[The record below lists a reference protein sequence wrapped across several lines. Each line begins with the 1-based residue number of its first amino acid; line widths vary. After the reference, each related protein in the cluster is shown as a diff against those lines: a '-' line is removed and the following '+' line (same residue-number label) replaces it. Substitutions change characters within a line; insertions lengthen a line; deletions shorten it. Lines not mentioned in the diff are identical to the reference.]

1 MFVLRLIVMSS
12 PEFKFL
18 KDRPLETLEELSGLK
33 FGHEEITRTLSKIIK
48 NCPAPFTIGLFA
60 KWGSGKST
68 IANSLK
74 EQLPQNNIPVV
85 IFDVWKHEGDA
96 LRRTFLKETVRQLK
110 EYGSKYFDK
119 HFKLDDRLERSE
131 IHSSEFKFKF
141 EWRKLK
147 PVRRYGLILLA
158 LLILVGVI
166 AVQSGNFEILISVT
180 TSIAVL
186 IVSAPLFYKFLE
198 PLVPFLPARTTSYGV
213 DRFQDPHEF
222 EEVFASVLKG
232 LRNTRI
238 LVIFD
243 NLDRVTPEKVA
254 EILSTIKTFLEPRDV
269 ANSKKE
275 VIFLIPCDALA
286 IKQHLSHTY
295 ESSER
300 YTFDSDEFLRK
311 VFNSILW
318 IPDFIPTELE
328 SFSRSVLQRTI
339 VESLNNDHVAWL
351 ITKAFRNNPRQ
362 IIQFVNILLANY
374 LLIQEREGENKDFP
388 PGFLNRN
395 IPQMTKY
402 ILLNQLFPD
411 EMETLREKKTFSLD
425 DITEIRLT
433 LESNDTK
440 GKTHREFLEFL
451 NETLIIPMSNLR
463 IFSTLRL
470 SEQEKKFPG
479 FDSFVTFLE
488 DQKLDDA
495 KEYFSQF
502 GDFSDP
508 EIIDNFSQAIKTE
521 LAAKTNPVSLV
532 NLINSLLKIL
542 SEYAIDL
549 KGTVYS
555 EINNALKNKCG
566 DEIHVI
572 SPALINQALLLQYDA
587 YRPAIIRLWI
597 GTVEKF
603 VGGTNTHITHEQIC
617 DIVRFFTEHPGY
629 LNTAQKD
636 QVKDLLSGH
645 LSHDVSI
652 GEVVTASLEIQ
663 NEFVTDNYVV
673 NFINKMSTDGEAD
686 EMLQKLAVLTSLEE
700 PWFKAVDPEVLLQ
713 NLSALFARVNQ
724 MLPPNERENLINSFR
739 RTIRKLRNLFH
750 SAPDSVKDRLIHMFL
765 DADNAL
771 SPAGS
776 KDILIPILVEVRR
789 IAPAHLV
796 EKIDETVFLF
806 LSNVTPENLH
816 VVLEKLSVEDKTEF
830 FGLLFYIQ
838 GENRA
843 LDDEVFRSAF
853 YRYLPETRK
862 IEFVQKLFA
871 HNISTALQFIEF
883 LERGEDE
890 IVSSVFNIFWTNFSA
905 FSPDDKK
912 RILSLVVGGRAGADS
927 VVLEKFAETIIN
939 MLCAADLTLQEIGL
953 QAFTEGKELLSGT
966 HERRIAKEVFDW
978 LSRLELTNK
987 YQPSAIRAV
996 FSEYGQFNDEEKGSF
1011 QQFLFDELI
1020 RKGTDIQQI
1029 GLGFELLRKIEPSYK
1044 VRKGNFD
1051 DIRTRAEGEAV
1062 PEIKQIL
1069 IDGLNSLKP
1078 NDRTN
1083 ARFWKE
1089 VGALR

>member
-1 MFVLRLIVMSS
+1 MLRLVVMSS

-18 KDRPLETLEELSGLK
+18 EDRPLETLEELSDSK
-33 FGHEEITRTLSKIIK
+33 FGHGEIARTLSKIIK

-68 IANSLK
+68 IANSLR
-74 EQLPQNNIPVV
+74 EQLPQDNIPVV

-119 HFKLDDRLERSE
+119 HFELDDRLVRSE
-131 IHSSEFKFKF
+131 TQSSEVKFKF

-147 PVRRYGLILLA
+147 PNRRYGLILLA
-158 LLILVGVI
+158 LLVLVGLI
-166 AVQSGNFEILISVT
+166 AVRSGNFEVLKLVM
-180 TSIAVL
+180 TSFTVL
-186 IVSAPLFYKFLE
+186 VVSAPFIYKFLE
-198 PLVPFLPARTTSYGV
+198 PLVQFLPATTKSYGV

-295 ESSER
+295 ESSEK

-318 IPDFIPTELE
+318 IPDFIPAELE
-328 SFSRSVLQRTI
+328 SFSRSILQRTL

-351 ITKAFRNNPRQ
+351 IIKAFRNNPRQ

-388 PGFLNRN
+388 PGFLNKN

-411 EMETLREKKTFSLD
+411 EMETLREKKIFSLG
-425 DITEIRLT
+425 DITEVRLT
-433 LESNDTK
+433 LDPNDTK
-440 GKTHREFLEFL
+440 GKTHSEFLEFL
-451 NETLIIPMSNLR
+451 NETLVIPMSNLR

-508 EIIDNFSQAIKTE
+508 KLMDNFSQAIKTE
-521 LAAKTNPVSLV
+521 LAVKTNPVSLV

-542 SEYAIDL
+542 FENAVDL
-549 KGTVYS
+549 KETVYS

-572 SPALINQALLLQYDA
+572 SPILINKALLLKYDA

-597 GTVEKF
+597 GTIERF
-603 VGGTNTHITHEQIC
+603 VGGTSTHVTHEQIR
-617 DIVRFFTEHPGY
+617 DIVKFLMEHSDY

-636 QVKDLLSGH
+636 NVKDLLSEH

-652 GEVVTASLEIQ
+652 GEIVTASLEIQ
-663 NEFVTDNYVV
+663 NEFVTDNYVG
-673 NFINKMSTDGEAD
+673 NFINKMSTGGEAD
-686 EMLQKLAVLTSLEE
+686 EMLRKLAVLTSLEE
-700 PWFKAVDPEVLLQ
+700 PLFKAVDPEVLLQ
-713 NLSALFARVNQ
+713 NLSALFVRVNQ
-724 MLPPNERENLINSFR
+724 MLPPNERENLINGFR
-739 RTIRKLRNLFH
+739 RTIRKHRNLFQ
-750 SAPDSVKDRLIHMFL
+750 SAPDSVKDPLIHLFL
-765 DADNAL
+765 DADNAV
-771 SPAGS
+771 SPSGS

-789 IAPAHLV
+789 IAPAQLV
-796 EKIDETVFLF
+796 EKIDETVYLF
-806 LSNVTPENLH
+806 LSNVTPENLIM
-816 VVLEKLSVEDKTEF
+816 VLENLSDEDKTEF

-843 LDDEVFRSAF
+843 LADEVFRSAF
-853 YRYLPETRK
+853 YKYLPEARK
-862 IEFVQKLFA
+862 IEFIQKLFA
-871 HNISTALQFIEF
+871 QSILTALQFIEF
-883 LERGEDE
+883 LDRGENK

-912 RILSLVVGGRAGADS
+912 RILSLVIGGRAGADS
-927 VVLEKFAETIIN
+927 VVLETLAEKIIN
-939 MLCAADLTLQEIGL
+939 MLCTADLTLQAAGL
-953 QAFTEGKELLSGT
+953 EAFAEGKEFLSGT

-978 LSRLELTNK
+978 LSKPEVTNK
-987 YQPSAIRAV
+987 YQQYAIKAV
-996 FSEYGQFNDEEKGSF
+996 FSQYEQFNEEEKGLF
-1011 QQFLFDELI
+1011 LQFLFDELI
-1020 RKGTDIQQI
+1020 RKGTDIEQI
-1029 GLGFELLRKIEPSYK
+1029 SLGFELLRIIKPFYK
-1044 VRKGNFD
+1044 DRKENFD
-1051 DIRTRAEGEAV
+1051 DIRTRAEGEGV
-1062 PEIKQIL
+1062 PEIKQAL
-1069 IDGLNSLKP
+1069 IGGLISLKP
-1078 NDRTN
+1078 DVKTN

-1089 VGALR
+1089 VGALS